1 MFALK
6 DIRQGTE
13 LNFDY
18 QFEIEKEKMECN
30 CGSKYC
36 QGRLN

>member
-1 MFALK
+1 MYALK
-6 DIRQGTE
+6 NIGQYQEIT
-13 LNFDY
+13 FDY
-18 QFEIEKEKMECN
+18 QFEIEKEKLHCN